1 MAKRRKRNS
10 KKAYKKLRKALK
22 MNSIRINAYAKVN
35 LSLDVIGKQ
44 DDGYHQVEMVM
55 QQIDLSDEVLVR
67 WRPSEPKDRFAIV
80 IKTNKYFVPTDER
93 NLAYKAAL
101 LMQERKANDI
111 KGSLRIDIKKNIPV
125 AAGLAGGSS
134 NAAAVL
140 HALNVL
146 WELNLSIREL
156 CELGSELGAD
166 VPFTILGQAKAN
178 RQLNL
183 FYGADELKT
192 TCALA
197 SGTGT
202 TLRPLKSV
210 KASVLLSK
218 PPISVSTKEVYQGLD
233 LEEIETRTKRPNN
246 QKLLQAIQTEDMALL
261 KESMENVLETYTCKK
276 YKVVQDTKKLMQKK
290 CPEAK
295 VIMSGSGPSVF
306 GIATREELLID
317 GYRELKKKN
326 KETYMTKTI

>member
-1 MAKRRKRNS
+1 
-10 KKAYKKLRKALK
+10 
-22 MNSIRINAYAKVN
+22 MNGIRINAYAKVN
-35 LSLDVIGKQ
+35 LSLDVVGKQ

-67 WRPSEPKDRFAIV
+67 WRPSRPKDRFAIV

-101 LMQERKANDI
+101 LMQKRKANDI
-111 KGSLRIDIKKNIPV
+111 KGSIRIDIKKNIPV

-146 WELNLSIREL
+146 WDLKLSISEL

-166 VPFTILGQAKAN
+166 VPFTVMGQSKAN
-178 RQLNL
+178 KQLNL
-183 FYGADELKT
+183 YYGADELKT

-197 SGTGT
+197 SGIGT
-202 TLRPLKSV
+202 TLRPLKAV

-218 PPISVSTKEVYQGLD
+218 PPISVSTKEVYQGLN
-233 LEEIETRTKRPNN
+233 LWEIETSAKRPNN
-246 QKLLQAIQTEDMALL
+246 QKLLQAIQTDDIALL
-261 KESMENVLETYTCKK
+261 KENMENVLETYTCKK
-276 YKVVQDTKKLMQKK
+276 YKVVQETKEIMQGK

-295 VIMSGSGPSVF
+295 VIMSGSGPSIF
-306 GIATREELLID
+306 GIASRDDLLMD
-317 GYRELKKKN
+317 GYRELKQKN
-326 KETYMTKTI
+326 AETYMTKTI